1 MAASAVLKIG
11 AKIASKSAG
20 AMKGVAKSSK
30 RLTKSVQKNI
40 KIKKRLR
47 ATSERFEKFREERK
61 KRQEKESLLEQ
72 EKSQKKGEQ
81 QKSTGSGKGPLE
93 RLISLIQI
101 LLVGFIVNKLPQI
114 IDFIKKVIKV
124 IRDIVDK
131 FKEFFDGV
139 IGFFKSIGK
148 VIGKAFDTISNL
160 NFNDIGDTIKGAFG
174 KLKDAFNGIKD
185 KLLDGVKSFLGLKKK
200 KVKKEINRELT
211 DKDLKD
217 KELKSSVSDVQKTM
231 ASKSEEFNDTIK
243 TIEKAGTGVDIVGP
257 ENANLTE
264 QVQSTVTKESD
275 EKPSPQV
282 SGQRG
287 NRPDMKGGIDIKI
300 QKPMG
305 GAQGR
310 TKRPTPKPSNTD
322 ASGGSSGGSE
332 KIKNSTKTG
341 GTSGSTVNSSV
352 SKTGDALNISKS
364 KKIVSTTTITPERK
378 SKNTVMIVGNKGG
391 QSQSQGGMG
400 SKGRSIVIEEDNSL
414 KDQFALSLF

>member
-1 MAASAVLKIG
+1 MAASAVLQIG

-47 ATSERFEKFREERK
+47 VTSERFQKFREERK

-81 QKSTGSGKGPLE
+81 QKTTGSSGKGPLE
-93 RLISLIQI
+93 RLISFIQI
-101 LLVGFIVNKLPQI
+101 LLVGFIFNKLPQI
-114 IDFIKKVIKV
+114 INFIKKVIKV

-131 FKEFFDGV
+131 FKAFFDGV

-148 VIGKAFDTISNL
+148 VIGKAFDVISNL

-174 KLKDAFNGIKD
+174 KLKDAFNNIKD

-200 KVKKEINRELT
+200 KVKKEIKRELT
-211 DKDLKD
+211 DEDLKD

-257 ENANLTE
+257 ENSNLTE

-275 EKPSPQV
+275 GKPT
-282 SGQRG
+282 
-287 NRPDMKGGIDIKI
+287 NLKID
-300 QKPMG
+300 G
-305 GAQGR
+305 
-310 TKRPTPKPSNTD
+310 S
-322 ASGGSSGGSE
+322 SGGSSGGSE
-332 KIKNSTKTG
+332 KIQSSTKTG

-352 SKTGDALNISKS
+352 AKTGDGLNISKP
-364 KKIVSTTTITPERK
+364 KKTVSTTTITPERK

-400 SKGRSIVIEEDNSL
+400 SKGRTKIIVQKDNSI

>member
-1 MAASAVLKIG
+1 MAASAVLQIG
-11 AKIASKSAG
+11 AKIASKTAG

-47 ATSERFEKFREERK
+47 ATSERFQKYREEK
-61 KRQEKESLLEQ
+61 EKRQEKESLLEQ
-72 EKSQKKGEQ
+72 EKSQKKGEE
-81 QKSTGSGKGPLE
+81 QKTKGTSGKGPLE
-93 RLISLIQI
+93 RLMSLIQI
-101 LLVGFIVNKLPQI
+101 LLVGFVLNKLPQI

-131 FKEFFDGV
+131 FKAFFDGV

-148 VIGKAFDTISNL
+148 VIGKAFDVISNL
-160 NFNDIGDTIKGAFG
+160 NFNDIGDKIKGVFG
-174 KLKDAFNGIKD
+174 KLKDAFTNIKD

-231 ASKSEEFNDTIK
+231 ASKSDEFNDTIK

-257 ENANLTE
+257 ENSNLTE
-264 QVQSTVTKESD
+264 QVQSTVTKEND
-275 EKPSPQV
+275 GKPTSLK
-282 SGQRG
+282 
-287 NRPDMKGGIDIKI
+287 ME
-300 QKPMG
+300 
-305 GAQGR
+305 
-310 TKRPTPKPSNTD
+310 
-322 ASGGSSGGSE
+322 GSSGES
-332 KIKNSTKTG
+332 G
-341 GTSGSTVNSSV
+341 GGKFTIIREDGSTTTDFREI
-352 SKTGDALNISKS
+352 KAAKEAYQLNISKP
-364 KKIVSTTTITPERK
+364 KKTVSTTTITPERK

-400 SKGRSIVIEEDNSL
+400 SKSRTNIIVQKDNSI

>member
-1 MAASAVLKIG
+1 MAASSVLKIG

-47 ATSERFEKFREERK
+47 ATSERFQKFREERK

-72 EKSQKKGEQ
+72 EKSQKKGEE
-81 QKSTGSGKGPLE
+81 QKTKGTSGKGPLE
-93 RLISLIQI
+93 RLMSLIQI
-101 LLVGFIVNKLPQI
+101 LLVGFILNKLPQI
-114 IDFIKKVIKV
+114 INFIKKVIKV

-131 FKEFFDGV
+131 FKAFFDGV

-148 VIGKAFDTISNL
+148 VIGKAFDVISNL
-160 NFNDIGDTIKGAFG
+160 NFNDIGDKIKGVFG

-185 KLLDGVKSFLGLKKK
+185 KLLDGVKSFIGLKKK
-200 KVKKEINRELT
+200 KPKKEINRELT

-217 KELKSSVSDVQKTM
+217 KELKSSVGDVQKTM

-257 ENANLTE
+257 ENSNLTE

-275 EKPSPQV
+275 GKPT
-282 SGQRG
+282 
-287 NRPDMKGGIDIKI
+287 NLKI
-300 QKPMG
+300 E
-305 GAQGR
+305 
-310 TKRPTPKPSNTD
+310 
-322 ASGGSSGGSE
+322 GSSGGAE
-332 KIKNSTKTG
+332 KIESSTKSG
-341 GTSGSTVNSSV
+341 GASGSTVNSSV
-352 SKTGDALNISKS
+352 AKTGDALNISKP
-364 KKIVSTTTITPERK
+364 KKTVNTTTITPERK
-378 SKNTVMIVGNKGG
+378 PKNTVMIIGNKGG

-400 SKGRSIVIEEDNSL
+400 SKSRTRIIVQKDNSI

>member
-1 MAASAVLKIG
+1 M
-11 AKIASKSAG
+11 
-20 AMKGVAKSSK
+20 
-30 RLTKSVQKNI
+30 
-40 KIKKRLR
+40 
-47 ATSERFEKFREERK
+47 
-61 KRQEKESLLEQ
+61 
-72 EKSQKKGEQ
+72 
-81 QKSTGSGKGPLE
+81 
-93 RLISLIQI
+93 
-101 LLVGFIVNKLPQI
+101 VGFVLNKLPQI

-131 FKEFFDGV
+131 FKAFFDGV

-148 VIGKAFDTISNL
+148 VIGKAFDVISNL
-160 NFNDIGDTIKGAFG
+160 NFDDIGDKIKGVFG

-231 ASKSEEFNDTIK
+231 ASKSDEFNDTIK

-257 ENANLTE
+257 ENSNLTE

-275 EKPSPQV
+275 GKPT
-282 SGQRG
+282 
-287 NRPDMKGGIDIKI
+287 NLKI
-300 QKPMG
+300 E
-305 GAQGR
+305 
-310 TKRPTPKPSNTD
+310 
-322 ASGGSSGGSE
+322 GSSGGSE
-332 KIKNSTKTG
+332 KIQNSAKTG

-352 SKTGDALNISKS
+352 TKSGDKLNISKP
-364 KKIVSTTTITPERK
+364 KKTVSTTTITPERK

-400 SKGRSIVIEEDNSL
+400 SKSKTRIIVQKDNSI

>member
-1 MAASAVLKIG
+1 MAASAVLQIG
-11 AKIASKSAG
+11 AKIASKTAG

-47 ATSERFEKFREERK
+47 ATSERFQKYREEKK

-72 EKSQKKGEQ
+72 EKSQKRGEQ
-81 QKSTGSGKGPLE
+81 QKSMGAGRGPLE
-93 RLISLIQI
+93 RLMALVQA
-101 LLVGFIVNKLPQI
+101 LLVGFVLNKLPQI

-131 FKEFFDGV
+131 FKAFFDGV
-139 IGFFKSIGK
+139 VGFFKSIGK
-148 VIGKAFDTISNL
+148 VIGKAFDVISNL
-160 NFNDIGDTIKGAFG
+160 NFNDIGDKIKGVFG

-257 ENANLTE
+257 ENSNLTE

-275 EKPSPQV
+275 GKPT
-282 SGQRG
+282 
-287 NRPDMKGGIDIKI
+287 NLKI
-300 QKPMG
+300 E
-305 GAQGR
+305 
-310 TKRPTPKPSNTD
+310 
-322 ASGGSSGGSE
+322 GSSGGSE
-332 KIKNSTKTG
+332 KIESSTKSG
-341 GTSGSTVNSSV
+341 GASGSTVNSSV
-352 SKTGDALNISKS
+352 AKTGDGLNISKP
-364 KKIVSTTTITPERK
+364 KKTVNTTTITPERK
-378 SKNTVMIVGNKGG
+378 PKNTVMIIGNKGG
-391 QSQSQGGMG
+391 QSQPQSVTRSNGGTNI
-400 SKGRSIVIEEDNSL
+400 IVQKDNSI

>member
-1 MAASAVLKIG
+1 
-11 AKIASKSAG
+11 
-20 AMKGVAKSSK
+20 MKGVAKSSK

-47 ATSERFEKFREERK
+47 ATSERFQKYREEKK

-72 EKSQKKGEQ
+72 EKSQKRGEQ
-81 QKSTGSGKGPLE
+81 QKSMGSGRGPLE
-93 RLISLIQI
+93 RLMALVQV
-101 LLVGFIVNKLPQI
+101 LLVGFVLNKLPQI

-131 FKEFFDGV
+131 FKAFFDGV

-148 VIGKAFDTISNL
+148 VIGKAFDVISNL
-160 NFNDIGDTIKGAFG
+160 NFNDIGDKIKGVFG

-231 ASKSEEFNDTIK
+231 ASKSDEFNDTIK

-257 ENANLTE
+257 ENSNLTE
-264 QVQSTVTKESD
+264 QVQSTVTKEND
-275 EKPSPQV
+275 GKPTSLK
-282 SGQRG
+282 
-287 NRPDMKGGIDIKI
+287 ME
-300 QKPMG
+300 
-305 GAQGR
+305 
-310 TKRPTPKPSNTD
+310 
-322 ASGGSSGGSE
+322 GSSGES
-332 KIKNSTKTG
+332 G
-341 GTSGSTVNSSV
+341 GGKFTIIREDGSTTTDFREI
-352 SKTGDALNISKS
+352 KAAKEAYQLNISKP
-364 KKIVSTTTITPERK
+364 KKTVSTTTITPERK

-400 SKGRSIVIEEDNSL
+400 SKSRNNIIVQKDNSI

>member
-47 ATSERFEKFREERK
+47 ATSERFQKYREEKK
-61 KRQEKESLLEQ
+61 KRQGKESLLEQ
-72 EKSQKKGEQ
+72 EKSQKKGEE
-81 QKSTGSGKGPLE
+81 QKTKGTSGKGPLE
-93 RLISLIQI
+93 RLMSLIQI
-101 LLVGFIVNKLPQI
+101 LLVGFVLNKLPQI

-131 FKEFFDGV
+131 FKAFFDGV

-148 VIGKAFDTISNL
+148 VIGKAFDVISNL
-160 NFNDIGDTIKGAFG
+160 NFNDIGDKIKGVFG

-200 KVKKEINRELT
+200 KLKKEINRELT

-231 ASKSEEFNDTIK
+231 ASKSGEFNDTLK

-264 QVQSTVTKESD
+264 QVQSTTNKESD
-275 EKPSPQV
+275 GEETSLKVDGS
-282 SGQRG
+282 S
-287 NRPDMKGGIDIKI
+287 
-300 QKPMG
+300 
-305 GAQGR
+305 
-310 TKRPTPKPSNTD
+310 
-322 ASGGSSGGSE
+322 SGGSEGSADSNNGDVKTTNLKVEGTSGGSE
-332 KIKNSTKTG
+332 KIQSSTKTG

-352 SKTGDALNISKS
+352 AKTGDALNISKS

-391 QSQSQGGMG
+391 QSQSQGGVR
-400 SKGRSIVIEEDNSL
+400 SKGGTRIIVQKDNSI

>member
-1 MAASAVLKIG
+1 MAASAVLQIG

-47 ATSERFEKFREERK
+47 VTSERFQKYREEK
-61 KRQEKESLLEQ
+61 KERQEKESLLEQ
-72 EKSQKKGEQ
+72 EKSQKRGEQ
-81 QKSTGSGKGPLE
+81 QKSMGSGRGPLE
-93 RLISLIQI
+93 RLMALVQA
-101 LLVGFIVNKLPQI
+101 LLVGFVLNKLPQI

-131 FKEFFDGV
+131 FKAFFDGV
-139 IGFFKSIGK
+139 VGFFKSIGK
-148 VIGKAFDTISNL
+148 VIGKAFDVISNL
-160 NFNDIGDTIKGAFG
+160 NFNDIGDKIKGVFG
-174 KLKDAFNGIKD
+174 KLKDAFTNIKD

-231 ASKSEEFNDTIK
+231 ASKSDEFNDTIK

-257 ENANLTE
+257 ENSNLTE
-264 QVQSTVTKESD
+264 QVQSTITKESD
-275 EKPSPQV
+275 GKPT
-282 SGQRG
+282 
-287 NRPDMKGGIDIKI
+287 NLKME
-300 QKPMG
+300 
-305 GAQGR
+305 
-310 TKRPTPKPSNTD
+310 
-322 ASGGSSGGSE
+322 GSSSG
-332 KIKNSTKTG
+332 K
-341 GTSGSTVNSSV
+341 SGSGKFTIIREDGSTTTDFREI
-352 SKTGDALNISKS
+352 KAAKEAYQLNISKP
-364 KKIVSTTTITPERK
+364 KKTVSTTTITPERK

-391 QSQSQGGMG
+391 QSQSQGGMR
-400 SKGRSIVIEEDNSL
+400 SKGKTKIIVQKDNSI

>member
-1 MAASAVLKIG
+1 MAASSVLKIG

-47 ATSERFEKFREERK
+47 ATSERFQKYREEKK

-72 EKSQKKGEQ
+72 EKSQKKGEE
-81 QKSTGSGKGPLE
+81 QKTKGTSGKGPLE
-93 RLISLIQI
+93 RLMSLIQI
-101 LLVGFIVNKLPQI
+101 LLVGFVLNKLPQI

-131 FKEFFDGV
+131 FKAFFDGV
-139 IGFFKSIGK
+139 VGFFKSIGK
-148 VIGKAFDTISNL
+148 VIGKAFDVISNL

-174 KLKDAFNGIKD
+174 KLKDAFNNIKD

-231 ASKSEEFNDTIK
+231 ASKSGEFNDTLK

-257 ENANLTE
+257 ENSNLTE
-264 QVQSTVTKESD
+264 QIQSTVTKESD
-275 EKPSPQV
+275 GKPT
-282 SGQRG
+282 
-287 NRPDMKGGIDIKI
+287 NLKID
-300 QKPMG
+300 
-305 GAQGR
+305 
-310 TKRPTPKPSNTD
+310 
-322 ASGGSSGGSE
+322 GSSGGSE
-332 KIKNSTKTG
+332 KIQSSTKTG

-352 SKTGDALNISKS
+352 AKTGDGLNISKP
-364 KKIVSTTTITPERK
+364 KKTVSTTTITPERK

-400 SKGRSIVIEEDNSL
+400 SKSRTRIIVQKDNSI

>member
-47 ATSERFEKFREERK
+47 ATSERFQKFREERK

-72 EKSQKKGEQ
+72 EKSQKKGEE
-81 QKSTGSGKGPLE
+81 QKTKGTSGKGPLE
-93 RLISLIQI
+93 RLMSLIQI

-124 IRDIVDK
+124 IRNIVDK
-131 FKEFFDGV
+131 FKAFFDGV
-139 IGFFKSIGK
+139 VGFFKSIGK
-148 VIGKAFDTISNL
+148 VIGKAFDVISNL
-160 NFNDIGDTIKGAFG
+160 NFNDIGDKIKGVFG

-217 KELKSSVSDVQKTM
+217 KELKSSVGDVQKTM

-257 ENANLTE
+257 ENSNLTE

-275 EKPSPQV
+275 GKPKNLKMEGS
-282 SGQRG
+282 
-287 NRPDMKGGIDIKI
+287 
-300 QKPMG
+300 
-305 GAQGR
+305 
-310 TKRPTPKPSNTD
+310 
-322 ASGGSSGGSE
+322 SGGSSGGSE
-332 KIKNSTKTG
+332 KIESSTKSG

-352 SKTGDALNISKS
+352 TKSGDKLNISKP
-364 KKIVSTTTITPERK
+364 KKTVSTTTITPERK

-391 QSQSQGGMG
+391 QSQSQGGMR
-400 SKGRSIVIEEDNSL
+400 SKSGTRIIVQKNNSI

>member
-1 MAASAVLKIG
+1 MVASAVLQIG
-11 AKIASKSAG
+11 AKIASKTAG

-30 RLTKSVQKNI
+30 RLTKSVQKNV

-47 ATSERFEKFREERK
+47 ATSERFQKYREEKK

-72 EKSQKKGEQ
+72 EKSQKRGEQ
-81 QKSTGSGKGPLE
+81 QKSMGSGRGPLE
-93 RLISLIQI
+93 RLMALVQA
-101 LLVGFIVNKLPQI
+101 LLVGFVLNKLPQI

-131 FKEFFDGV
+131 FKAFFDGV

-148 VIGKAFDTISNL
+148 VIGKAFDVISNL
-160 NFNDIGDTIKGAFG
+160 NFNDIGDKIKGVFG

-231 ASKSEEFNDTIK
+231 ASKSDEFNDTIK

-257 ENANLTE
+257 ENSNLTE
-264 QVQSTVTKESD
+264 QVQSTITKESD
-275 EKPSPQV
+275 GKPTSLK
-282 SGQRG
+282 
-287 NRPDMKGGIDIKI
+287 ME
-300 QKPMG
+300 
-305 GAQGR
+305 
-310 TKRPTPKPSNTD
+310 
-322 ASGGSSGGSE
+322 GSSIG
-332 KIKNSTKTG
+332 K
-341 GTSGSTVNSSV
+341 SGSGKFTIVREDGSTTTDFREI
-352 SKTGDALNISKS
+352 KAAKEAYQLNISKP
-364 KKIVSTTTITPERK
+364 KKTVSTTTITPERK

-391 QSQSQGGMG
+391 QSQSQGGVR
-400 SKGRSIVIEEDNSL
+400 SKGRTMIIVQKDNSI

>member
-1 MAASAVLKIG
+1 MAASAVLQIG
-11 AKIASKSAG
+11 AKIASKTAG

-30 RLTKSVQKNI
+30 RLTKSVQKNV

-47 ATSERFEKFREERK
+47 ATSERFQKYREEKK

-72 EKSQKKGEQ
+72 EKSQKRGEQ
-81 QKSTGSGKGPLE
+81 QKSMGSGRGPLE
-93 RLISLIQI
+93 RLMALVQA
-101 LLVGFIVNKLPQI
+101 LLVGFVLNKLPQI

-131 FKEFFDGV
+131 FKAFFDGV

-148 VIGKAFDTISNL
+148 VIGKAFDVISNL
-160 NFNDIGDTIKGAFG
+160 NFNDIGDKIKGVFG

-231 ASKSEEFNDTIK
+231 ASKSDEFNDTIK

-257 ENANLTE
+257 ENSNLTE
-264 QVQSTVTKESD
+264 QVQSTITKEND
-275 EKPSPQV
+275 GKPTSLK
-282 SGQRG
+282 
-287 NRPDMKGGIDIKI
+287 MEE
-300 QKPMG
+300 
-305 GAQGR
+305 
-310 TKRPTPKPSNTD
+310 
-322 ASGGSSGGSE
+322 SSIG
-332 KIKNSTKTG
+332 K
-341 GTSGSTVNSSV
+341 SGSGKFTIVREDGSTTTDFREI
-352 SKTGDALNISKS
+352 KAAKEAYQLNISKP
-364 KKIVSTTTITPERK
+364 KKTVSTTTITPERK

-391 QSQSQGGMG
+391 QSQSQGGMR
-400 SKGRSIVIEEDNSL
+400 SKGKTKIVVQKDNSI

>member
-1 MAASAVLKIG
+1 MAASAVLQIG

-47 ATSERFEKFREERK
+47 ATSERFQKHREEK
-61 KRQEKESLLEQ
+61 KERQEKESLLEQ
-72 EKSQKKGEQ
+72 EKSQKRGEQ
-81 QKSTGSGKGPLE
+81 QKSMGSGRGPLE
-93 RLISLIQI
+93 RLMALVQA
-101 LLVGFIVNKLPQI
+101 LLVGFVLNKLPQI

-131 FKEFFDGV
+131 FKAFFDGV

-148 VIGKAFDTISNL
+148 VIGKAFDVISNL
-160 NFNDIGDTIKGAFG
+160 NFNDIGDKIKGVFG
-174 KLKDAFNGIKD
+174 KLKDAFTNIKD

-231 ASKSEEFNDTIK
+231 ASKSDEFNDTIK

-257 ENANLTE
+257 ENSNLTE
-264 QVQSTVTKESD
+264 QVQSTITKESD
-275 EKPSPQV
+275 GKPT
-282 SGQRG
+282 
-287 NRPDMKGGIDIKI
+287 NLKME
-300 QKPMG
+300 
-305 GAQGR
+305 
-310 TKRPTPKPSNTD
+310 
-322 ASGGSSGGSE
+322 GSSSG
-332 KIKNSTKTG
+332 K
-341 GTSGSTVNSSV
+341 SGSGKFTIIREDGSTTTDFREI
-352 SKTGDALNISKS
+352 KAAKEAYQLNISKP
-364 KKIVSTTTITPERK
+364 KKTVSTTTITPERK

-391 QSQSQGGMG
+391 QFQSQGGMR
-400 SKGRSIVIEEDNSL
+400 SKGKTKIIVQKDNSI

>member
-1 MAASAVLKIG
+1 MAASSVLQIG

-47 ATSERFEKFREERK
+47 ATSERFQKYREEK
-61 KRQEKESLLEQ
+61 EKRQEKESLLEQ
-72 EKSQKKGEQ
+72 EKSQKKGEE
-81 QKSTGSGKGPLE
+81 QKTKGTSGKGPLE
-93 RLISLIQI
+93 RLMSLIQI
-101 LLVGFIVNKLPQI
+101 LLVGFVLNKLPQI

-124 IRDIVDK
+124 IRDNVDK
-131 FKEFFDGV
+131 FKAFFDGV

-148 VIGKAFDTISNL
+148 VIGKAFDVISNL
-160 NFNDIGDTIKGAFG
+160 NFNDIGDKIKGVFG
-174 KLKDAFNGIKD
+174 KLKDAFTNIKD

-231 ASKSEEFNDTIK
+231 ASKSDEFNDTIK

-257 ENANLTE
+257 ENSNLTE

-275 EKPSPQV
+275 GKPKNLKMEGS
-282 SGQRG
+282 
-287 NRPDMKGGIDIKI
+287 
-300 QKPMG
+300 
-305 GAQGR
+305 
-310 TKRPTPKPSNTD
+310 
-322 ASGGSSGGSE
+322 SGGSSGGSE
-332 KIKNSTKTG
+332 KIESSTKSG

-352 SKTGDALNISKS
+352 EKTGDGLNISKP
-364 KKIVSTTTITPERK
+364 KKTVNTTTITPKRK
-378 SKNTVMIVGNKGG
+378 S
-391 QSQSQGGMG
+391 
-400 SKGRSIVIEEDNSL
+400 
-414 KDQFALSLF
+414 

>member
-1 MAASAVLKIG
+1 MAASSVLQIG

-47 ATSERFEKFREERK
+47 ATSERFQKYREEKK

-72 EKSQKKGEQ
+72 EKSQKRGEQ
-81 QKSTGSGKGPLE
+81 QKSMGSGRGPLE
-93 RLISLIQI
+93 RLMALVQA
-101 LLVGFIVNKLPQI
+101 LLVGFVLNKLPQI

-131 FKEFFDGV
+131 FKAFFDGV

-148 VIGKAFDTISNL
+148 VIGKAFDVISNL
-160 NFNDIGDTIKGAFG
+160 NFDDIRDKIKGVFG

-257 ENANLTE
+257 ENSNLTE
-264 QVQSTVTKESD
+264 QVQSTVTKEND
-275 EKPSPQV
+275 GKPTSLK
-282 SGQRG
+282 
-287 NRPDMKGGIDIKI
+287 ME
-300 QKPMG
+300 
-305 GAQGR
+305 
-310 TKRPTPKPSNTD
+310 
-322 ASGGSSGGSE
+322 GSSGES
-332 KIKNSTKTG
+332 G
-341 GTSGSTVNSSV
+341 GGKFTIIREDGSTTTDFREI
-352 SKTGDALNISKS
+352 KAAKEAYQLNISKP
-364 KKIVSTTTITPERK
+364 KKTVSTTTITPERK

-400 SKGRSIVIEEDNSL
+400 SKSRTNIIVQKDNSI

>member
-1 MAASAVLKIG
+1 MAASSVLKIG

-40 KIKKRLR
+40 KIKKKLR
-47 ATSERFEKFREERK
+47 ATSERFQKFREERK

-72 EKSQKKGEQ
+72 EKSQKKGEE
-81 QKSTGSGKGPLE
+81 QKTKGTSGKGPLE
-93 RLISLIQI
+93 RLMSLIQI
-101 LLVGFIVNKLPQI
+101 LLVGFVLNKLPQI

-131 FKEFFDGV
+131 FKAFFDGV

-148 VIGKAFDTISNL
+148 VIGKAFDVISNL
-160 NFNDIGDTIKGAFG
+160 NFNDIGDKIKGVFG

-217 KELKSSVSDVQKTM
+217 KELKSSVGDVQKTM
-231 ASKSEEFNDTIK
+231 ASKSDEFNDTIK

-257 ENANLTE
+257 ENSNLTE
-264 QVQSTVTKESD
+264 QVQSTIKKESD
-275 EKPSPQV
+275 GKPT
-282 SGQRG
+282 
-287 NRPDMKGGIDIKI
+287 NLKI
-300 QKPMG
+300 EG
-305 GAQGR
+305 
-310 TKRPTPKPSNTD
+310 S
-322 ASGGSSGGSE
+322 SSGSSGGSE
-332 KIKNSTKTG
+332 KIESSTKSG

-352 SKTGDALNISKS
+352 GKTGDGLNISKP
-364 KKIVSTTTITPERK
+364 KKTVNTTTITPKRK
-378 SKNTVMIVGNKGG
+378 SKNTVMIIGNKGG

-400 SKGRSIVIEEDNSL
+400 SKSRTKIIVQKDNSI

>member
-1 MAASAVLKIG
+1 MAASSVLKIG

-47 ATSERFEKFREERK
+47 ATSERFQKYREEKK

-72 EKSQKKGEQ
+72 EKSQRKGEQ
-81 QKSTGSGKGPLE
+81 QKTTGTSGKGPLE
-93 RLISLIQI
+93 RLMSLIQI
-101 LLVGFIVNKLPQI
+101 LLVGFVLNKLPQI

-131 FKEFFDGV
+131 FKTFFDGV

-148 VIGKAFDTISNL
+148 VIGKAFDVISNL
-160 NFNDIGDTIKGAFG
+160 NFNDIGDKIKGVFG

-217 KELKSSVSDVQKTM
+217 KELKSSVGDVQKTM

-257 ENANLTE
+257 ENSNLTE

-275 EKPSPQV
+275 GKPT
-282 SGQRG
+282 
-287 NRPDMKGGIDIKI
+287 NLKI
-300 QKPMG
+300 EG
-305 GAQGR
+305 
-310 TKRPTPKPSNTD
+310 S
-322 ASGGSSGGSE
+322 SGGSSGESE
-332 KIKNSTKTG
+332 KIESSTKSG

-352 SKTGDALNISKS
+352 TKSGDALNISKP
-364 KKIVSTTTITPERK
+364 KKTVSTTSITPERK

-400 SKGRSIVIEEDNSL
+400 SKSRTKIIVQKDNSI

>member
-1 MAASAVLKIG
+1 MAASAVLQIG
-11 AKIASKSAG
+11 AKIASKTAG

-47 ATSERFEKFREERK
+47 ATSERFQKYREEKK

-72 EKSQKKGEQ
+72 EKSQKRGEQ
-81 QKSTGSGKGPLE
+81 QKSMGSGRGPLE
-93 RLISLIQI
+93 RLMALVQA
-101 LLVGFIVNKLPQI
+101 LLVGFVLNKLPQI

-131 FKEFFDGV
+131 FKAFFDGV
-139 IGFFKSIGK
+139 VGFFKSIGK
-148 VIGKAFDTISNL
+148 VIGKAFDVISNL
-160 NFNDIGDTIKGAFG
+160 NFDDIGDKIKGVFG

-257 ENANLTE
+257 ENSNLTE

-275 EKPSPQV
+275 GKPT
-282 SGQRG
+282 
-287 NRPDMKGGIDIKI
+287 NLKI
-300 QKPMG
+300 E
-305 GAQGR
+305 
-310 TKRPTPKPSNTD
+310 
-322 ASGGSSGGSE
+322 GSSGGSE
-332 KIKNSTKTG
+332 KIESSTKSG

-352 SKTGDALNISKS
+352 TKSGDKLNISKP
-364 KKIVSTTTITPERK
+364 KKTVSTTTITPERK

-391 QSQSQGGMG
+391 QSQSQGGMR
-400 SKGRSIVIEEDNSL
+400 SKSGTRIIVQKNNSI

>member
-1 MAASAVLKIG
+1 MAASAVLQIG
-11 AKIASKSAG
+11 AKIASKTAG

-47 ATSERFEKFREERK
+47 ATSERFQKFREERK

-72 EKSQKKGEQ
+72 EKSQKKGEE
-81 QKSTGSGKGPLE
+81 QKTKGTSGKGPLE
-93 RLISLIQI
+93 RLMSLIQI
-101 LLVGFIVNKLPQI
+101 LLVGFVLNKLPQI

-131 FKEFFDGV
+131 FKAFFDGV
-139 IGFFKSIGK
+139 VGFFKSIGK
-148 VIGKAFDTISNL
+148 VIGKAFDVISNL
-160 NFNDIGDTIKGAFG
+160 NFNDIGDKIKGVFG
-174 KLKDAFNGIKD
+174 KLKDAFTNIKD

-257 ENANLTE
+257 ENSNLTE
-264 QVQSTVTKESD
+264 QVQSTVTKEND
-275 EKPSPQV
+275 GKPTSLK
-282 SGQRG
+282 
-287 NRPDMKGGIDIKI
+287 ME
-300 QKPMG
+300 
-305 GAQGR
+305 
-310 TKRPTPKPSNTD
+310 
-322 ASGGSSGGSE
+322 GSSGES
-332 KIKNSTKTG
+332 G
-341 GTSGSTVNSSV
+341 GGKFTIIREDGSTTTDFREI
-352 SKTGDALNISKS
+352 KAAKEAYQLNISKP
-364 KKIVSTTTITPERK
+364 KKTVSTTTITPERK

-400 SKGRSIVIEEDNSL
+400 SKSRTNIIVQKDNSI

>member
-47 ATSERFEKFREERK
+47 ATSERFEKYREEKK

-131 FKEFFDGV
+131 FKAFFDGV

-211 DKDLKD
+211 DIDLKD

-231 ASKSEEFNDTIK
+231 ASKSEEFNNTIK
-243 TIEKAGTGVDIVGP
+243 SIEKAGTGVDIVGP
-257 ENANLTE
+257 ENSNLTE

-275 EKPSPQV
+275 GKPP
-282 SGQRG
+282 
-287 NRPDMKGGIDIKI
+287 NLKID
-300 QKPMG
+300 G
-305 GAQGR
+305 
-310 TKRPTPKPSNTD
+310 S
-322 ASGGSSGGSE
+322 SGGSSGGSE
-332 KIKNSTKTG
+332 KIESSTKTG

-352 SKTGDALNISKS
+352 AKTGDGLNINKS
-364 KKIVSTTTITPERK
+364 KKTVSTTTITPERK

-391 QSQSQGGMG
+391 QSQSQGGVR
-400 SKGRSIVIEEDNSL
+400 SKGGTRIIVQKDNSI

>member
-1 MAASAVLKIG
+1 MAASAVLQIG

-47 ATSERFEKFREERK
+47 ATSERFQKFREERK

-72 EKSQKKGEQ
+72 EKSQKKGEA
-81 QKSTGSGKGPLE
+81 QKTKGTSGKGPLE
-93 RLISLIQI
+93 RLMSLIQI
-101 LLVGFIVNKLPQI
+101 LLVGFVLNKLPQI

-131 FKEFFDGV
+131 FKAFFDGV
-139 IGFFKSIGK
+139 VGFFKSIGK

-160 NFNDIGDTIKGAFG
+160 NFKNIGDKIKGAFG

-231 ASKSEEFNDTIK
+231 ASKSDEFNDTIK

-257 ENANLTE
+257 ENSNLTE

-275 EKPSPQV
+275 GKPT
-282 SGQRG
+282 
-287 NRPDMKGGIDIKI
+287 NLKI
-300 QKPMG
+300 EG
-305 GAQGR
+305 
-310 TKRPTPKPSNTD
+310 S
-322 ASGGSSGGSE
+322 SGGSSGGSE
-332 KIKNSTKTG
+332 KIESSTKSG

-352 SKTGDALNISKS
+352 TKSGDKLNISKP
-364 KKIVSTTTITPERK
+364 KKTVSTTTITPERK

-391 QSQSQGGMG
+391 QSQSQGGMR
-400 SKGRSIVIEEDNSL
+400 SKSGTRIIVQKNNSI

>member
-1 MAASAVLKIG
+1 MAASAVLQIG

-47 ATSERFEKFREERK
+47 ATSERFQKYREEKK

-72 EKSQKKGEQ
+72 EKSQKRGEQ
-81 QKSTGSGKGPLE
+81 QKSMGSGRGPLE
-93 RLISLIQI
+93 RLMALVQA
-101 LLVGFIVNKLPQI
+101 LLVGFVLNKLPQI

-131 FKEFFDGV
+131 FKAFFDGV
-139 IGFFKSIGK
+139 VGFFKSIGK
-148 VIGKAFDTISNL
+148 VIGKAFDVISNL
-160 NFNDIGDTIKGAFG
+160 NFNDIGDKIKGVFG
-174 KLKDAFNGIKD
+174 KLKDAFTNIKD

-231 ASKSEEFNDTIK
+231 ASKSDEFNDTIK

-257 ENANLTE
+257 ENSNLTE
-264 QVQSTVTKESD
+264 QVQSTITKESD
-275 EKPSPQV
+275 GKPT
-282 SGQRG
+282 
-287 NRPDMKGGIDIKI
+287 NLKME
-300 QKPMG
+300 
-305 GAQGR
+305 
-310 TKRPTPKPSNTD
+310 
-322 ASGGSSGGSE
+322 GSSSG
-332 KIKNSTKTG
+332 K
-341 GTSGSTVNSSV
+341 SGSGKFTIIREDGSTTTDFREI
-352 SKTGDALNISKS
+352 KAAKEAYQLNISKP
-364 KKIVSTTTITPERK
+364 KKTVSTTTITPERK

-391 QSQSQGGMG
+391 QSQPQGGMG
-400 SKGRSIVIEEDNSL
+400 SKSKTRIIVQKDNSI

>member
-1 MAASAVLKIG
+1 MAASAVLQIG
-11 AKIASKSAG
+11 AKIASKTAG

-47 ATSERFEKFREERK
+47 ATSERFQKYREEKK

-72 EKSQKKGEQ
+72 EKSQKRGEH
-81 QKSTGSGKGPLE
+81 QKSMGSGRGPLE
-93 RLISLIQI
+93 RLMALVQV
-101 LLVGFIVNKLPQI
+101 LLVGFVLNKLPQI

-131 FKEFFDGV
+131 FKAFFDGV
-139 IGFFKSIGK
+139 VGFFKSIGK
-148 VIGKAFDTISNL
+148 VIGKAFDVISNL
-160 NFNDIGDTIKGAFG
+160 NFDDIGDKIKGVFG

-257 ENANLTE
+257 ENSNLTE

-275 EKPSPQV
+275 GKPTNLKMEGS
-282 SGQRG
+282 
-287 NRPDMKGGIDIKI
+287 
-300 QKPMG
+300 
-305 GAQGR
+305 
-310 TKRPTPKPSNTD
+310 
-322 ASGGSSGGSE
+322 SGGSSGGSE
-332 KIKNSTKTG
+332 KIESSTKSG

-352 SKTGDALNISKS
+352 TKSGDKLNISKP
-364 KKIVSTTTITPERK
+364 KKTVSTTTITPERK

-391 QSQSQGGMG
+391 QSQSQGGMR
-400 SKGRSIVIEEDNSL
+400 SKSGTRIIVQKNNSI

>member
-1 MAASAVLKIG
+1 MAASAVLQIG

-47 ATSERFEKFREERK
+47 ATSERFQKHREEK
-61 KRQEKESLLEQ
+61 KERQEKESLLEQ
-72 EKSQKKGEQ
+72 EKSQKRGEQ
-81 QKSTGSGKGPLE
+81 QKSMGSGRGPLE
-93 RLISLIQI
+93 RLMALVQA
-101 LLVGFIVNKLPQI
+101 LLVGFVLNKLPQI

-131 FKEFFDGV
+131 FKAFFDGV
-139 IGFFKSIGK
+139 VGFFKSIGK
-148 VIGKAFDTISNL
+148 VIGKAFDVISNL
-160 NFNDIGDTIKGAFG
+160 NFNDIGDKIKGVFG
-174 KLKDAFNGIKD
+174 KLKDAFTNIKD

-231 ASKSEEFNDTIK
+231 ASKSDEFNDTIK

-257 ENANLTE
+257 ENSNLTE
-264 QVQSTVTKESD
+264 QVQSTITKESD
-275 EKPSPQV
+275 GKPT
-282 SGQRG
+282 
-287 NRPDMKGGIDIKI
+287 NLKME
-300 QKPMG
+300 
-305 GAQGR
+305 
-310 TKRPTPKPSNTD
+310 
-322 ASGGSSGGSE
+322 GSSSG
-332 KIKNSTKTG
+332 K
-341 GTSGSTVNSSV
+341 SGSGKFTIIREDGSTTTDFREI
-352 SKTGDALNISKS
+352 KAAKEAYQLNISKP
-364 KKIVSTTTITPERK
+364 KKTVSTTTITPERK

-391 QSQSQGGMG
+391 QFQSQGGMR
-400 SKGRSIVIEEDNSL
+400 SKGKTKIIVQKDNSI

>member
-131 FKEFFDGV
+131 FKAFFDGV

-174 KLKDAFNGIKD
+174 KLKDAFNNIKD
-185 KLLDGVKSFLGLKKK
+185 KLLDGVKSFIGLKKK
-200 KVKKEINRELT
+200 KPRKEIKRELT

-217 KELKSSVSDVQKTM
+217 KELKSSVGDIQKTM

-275 EKPSPQV
+275 GKPTNLKVEGS
-282 SGQRG
+282 
-287 NRPDMKGGIDIKI
+287 
-300 QKPMG
+300 
-305 GAQGR
+305 
-310 TKRPTPKPSNTD
+310 
-322 ASGGSSGGSE
+322 SGGSSGGSE

-400 SKGRSIVIEEDNSL
+400 SKGRSIVIKEDNSL

>member
-1 MAASAVLKIG
+1 MAASSVLKIG

-47 ATSERFEKFREERK
+47 ATSERFQKFREERK

-81 QKSTGSGKGPLE
+81 QKTKGTSGKGPLE
-93 RLISLIQI
+93 RLMSLIQI
-101 LLVGFIVNKLPQI
+101 LLVGFVLNKLPQI

-131 FKEFFDGV
+131 FKAFFDGV

-148 VIGKAFDTISNL
+148 VIGKAFDVISNL
-160 NFNDIGDTIKGAFG
+160 NFNDIGDKIKGVFG

-231 ASKSEEFNDTIK
+231 ASKSDEFNDTIK

-257 ENANLTE
+257 ENSNLTE

-275 EKPSPQV
+275 GKST
-282 SGQRG
+282 
-287 NRPDMKGGIDIKI
+287 NLKI
-300 QKPMG
+300 EG
-305 GAQGR
+305 
-310 TKRPTPKPSNTD
+310 S
-322 ASGGSSGGSE
+322 SSGSSGGSE
-332 KIKNSTKTG
+332 KIESSTKSG

-352 SKTGDALNISKS
+352 TKSGDALNISKP
-364 KKIVSTTTITPERK
+364 KKTVSTTTITPERK

-391 QSQSQGGMG
+391 QFQSQGGMR
-400 SKGRSIVIEEDNSL
+400 SKGKTKIVVQKDNSI